1 VVATFDVTV
10 HSQKLTQRENVQ
22 DLVHSPLV
30 DGDQQGSRLLGLPP
44 LRSSVEGGWRLPRQ
58 TGLEVIS
65 IFLKVNS
72 PRFVGEL
79 TPKVNSRLESETIIL
94 LVV

>member
-1 VVATFDVTV
+1 MVATFDVTV

-65 IFLKVNS
+65 IFFESQFAQICGRIDSKSQLA
-72 PRFVGEL
+72 
-79 TPKVNSRLESETIIL
+79 SRI
-94 LVV
+94 